1 MSDIKL
7 SSGKGLARET
17 KDLIFELPVSAIG
30 LRDSVVVF
38 RVVSLLRFSFRR
50 ANRKGKS
57 VDDAFI

>member
-7 SSGKGLARET
+7 SSGKDLFREAE
-17 KDLIFELPVSAIG
+17 DLIFELPVSAIG
-30 LRDSVVVF
+30 LRDSVAVF
-38 RVVSLLRFSFRR
+38 RVVSLLRFSFGR